1 MGALN
6 TLSAVEAARQIAAK
20 KITSEALVR
29 DCLERIEARESEVQA
44 WVHIAADAALTQA
57 RAADA
62 GPNRGLLHG
71 VPIGV
76 KDLIDTV
83 DMPTTSA
90 PMPLRKRYSARVS
103 RLGPETA
110 TKTPL

>member
-6 TLSAVEAARQIAAK
+6 TLSAVEAARQLAEG

-29 DCLERIEARESEVQA
+29 DCFERIDAREAEVQA
-44 WVHIAADAALTQA
+44 WQHLNREAALNQA

-62 GPNRGLLHG
+62 GPRRGQLHG
-71 VPIGV
+71 LPVGI

-83 DMPTTSA
+83 DRPTAYASPIYTRHCPQA
-90 PMPLRKRYSARVS
+90 
-103 RLGPETA
+103 E
-110 TKTPL
+110 